1 MDDLITE
8 DWLKSVG
15 FRWHQFDLQNS
26 KQWLLWLGDAV
37 RDQRSFVATEDL
49 GIELSFDKGADGDCW
64 SVWLR
69 ADYSHRYSRF
79 IHIRYITKRSELIA
93 MIVGLTG
100 VAWNP
105 ENHRRG
111 CLLTAEQA
119 QRDREADERLDRR
132 IMKSIKW
139 RSIEDDDS
147 RGGALPE
154 HMQHA
159 IDAGKAK

>member
-8 DWLKSVG
+8 EWLKSAG
-15 FRWHQFDLQNS
+15 FRCHQFDRQNT

-37 RDQRSFVATEDL
+37 RDGRSFVATEDL
-49 GIELSFDKGADGDCW
+49 GIELSFDHTVDGNRW

-69 ADYSHRYSRF
+69 GDCSHRYSRF
-79 IHIRYITKRSELIA
+79 IHIRYITTCGELFA
-93 MIVGLTG
+93 MVVGLTG

-111 CLLTAEQA
+111 CVLTPAQA
-119 QRDREADERLDRR
+119 QHDRDADERLDRR
-132 IMKSIKW
+132 IMRASKW

-159 IDAGKAK
+159 IDAGLSK